1 MPMPERPDDQP
12 EWKTADRISD
22 RIVDIINDEI
32 RQPGFSPVQ
41 IFVGQMLA
49 MVAFLRT
56 AEGLARPFPMAR
68 VEMAIRECLRS
79 MINEREN

>member
-1 MPMPERPDDQP
+1 MPDDLP

-49 MVAFLRT
+49 MTAFLRT